1 MNSTSAPTSSQN
13 NTFDSVTRIHSPLGK
28 RISQVI
34 FAVVLLAS
42 LILSL
47 QALIPSIEYYRLQ
60 AATEIGN
67 NTIWAEVYVW
77 GIFIARNLIRIIFIS
92 VGVLIY
98 LRNPYDRIS
107 LITSVFLLSF
117 GSGGIIYTQYVPA
130 GEVYIQY
137 KNLLLADPLSY
148 IGWILLFM
156 YFIYF
161 PDGRP
166 IPTFAQ
172 AHIFFVFALM
182 IPFAAPLDSSLYPLN
197 WSPLILGLT
206 MVFMLG
212 TPLAAQVYRYRNVAT
227 PAQRQQTK
235 VVVLGFVLGILSIL
249 LVATLVGEQEMG
261 SVGQLILSTFGDG
274 GFVTIPIALAIAI
287 MRYRLWDV
295 DLIINRSLVYLVVG
309 GVTLLLFFVSL
320 LGIQLVIGQTQPI
333 VALGIAGVC
342 SAIIFQPLRRR
353 VQRFVDLRIYHL
365 RFEIDEVR
373 AHQQLRPITNA
384 GALSGKTLGKYQILD
399 VIGKGGMGEVYKAT
413 DGIHTYAIKTLLAS
427 KQSDIEIVSR
437 FQREGEIGK
446 RLDHPNIANTHA
458 IAHDPETG
466 LLYLVMDYLEGED
479 LNTFLD
485 RQKQVDLNTTMRII
499 SDIAAALD
507 EAHAEGLVHRDI
519 KPANVMLVTPVDESR
534 QQAILTDFGIS
545 KLQDA
550 HTLTQT
556 GAIGTIGYMAPE
568 QILDAR
574 TVEFYADIYALGIL
588 TYEMLVGELPF
599 TGSAGQV
606 MFAHI
611 QQPPPNPRDKN
622 DAIPAS
628 IAKAIMTA
636 LEKDPQSRFASAGE
650 FAAILSDHLG

>member
-1 MNSTSAPTSSQN
+1 MNTTSTSATPQS
-13 NTFDSVTRIHSPLGK
+13 NTFDSATRIHSPLGK

-47 QALIPSIEYYRLQ
+47 QAVIPSIEFYRLQ

-67 NTIWAEVYVW
+67 DTIWAEVYVW

-98 LRNPYDRIS
+98 LRMPYDRIS
-107 LITSVFLLSF
+107 LLTSVFLLSF
-117 GSGGIIYTQYVPA
+117 GSGGTLYAQYVPDMD
-130 GEVYIQY
+130 VYIQEH
-137 KNLLLADPLSY
+137 NLFLLNPISY
-148 IGWILLFM
+148 LGWILLFM
-156 YFIYF
+156 YFIFF
-161 PDGRP
+161 PNGRP
-166 IPTFAQ
+166 VPRVARF
-172 AHIFFVFALM
+172 HIISILAFNGFWSLSV
-182 IPFAAPLDSSLYPLN
+182 DSSLYPFS
-197 WSPLILGLT
+197 WHPLILLAIMG
-206 MVFMLG
+206 FMLG
-212 TPLAAQVYRYRNVAT
+212 VPLVSQFYRYRYVST

-235 VVVLGFVLGILSIL
+235 IVVFGFILGILSIFV
-249 LVATLVGEQEMG
+249 VALMVGEQETG
-261 SVGQLILSTFGDG
+261 SVGQLILATFGDG
-274 GFVTIPIALAIAI
+274 GFVAIPITLAIAI

-295 DLIINRSLVYLVVG
+295 DLIINRSLAYLVVV
-309 GVTLLLFFVSL
+309 GVALLLFFSSL
-320 LGIQLVIGQTQPI
+320 FGIQLVIGQTQPI
-333 VALGIAGVC
+333 VALVITGVC
-342 SAIIFQPLRRR
+342 SIAIFQPLRRR

-384 GALSGKTLGKYQILD
+384 GALSGKTLGEYQILD

-413 DGIHTYAIKTLLAS
+413 DGIHMYAVKTLLAS

-446 RLDHPNIANTHA
+446 RLNHPNIANTHA
-458 IAHDPETG
+458 IEHDPETG

-485 RQKQVDLNTTMRII
+485 RQKQVDLNTTVRII
-499 SDIAAALD
+499 ADIAAALD
-507 EAHAEGLVHRDI
+507 AAHAEGLVHRDI
-519 KPANVMLVTPVDESR
+519 KPANVMLVTSVDESR

-599 TGSAGQV
+599 TGGAGQV

-628 IAKAIMTA
+628 IAKAITTA

-650 FAAILSDHLG
+650 FAAILSGHL